1 MAIISKVENLG
12 NLRAEMTH
20 YKSGQIIHT
29 DAPTDNN
36 GKGAA
41 FSPTDLAATSLAS
54 CMITVMSI
62 KANQLGID
70 IDGTEAEVEKEMSAK
85 PRKISA
91 IRINILFPKNYNERD
106 RKILELTANTCP
118 VIYSLNPDIE
128 KEINFNYLN

>member
-12 NLRAEMTH
+12 NLRTELTH

-91 IRINILFPKNYNERD
+91 IRINILFPKNYT
-106 RKILELTANTCP
+106 KG
-118 VIYSLNPDIE
+118 IE
-128 KEINFNYLN
+128 KY

>member
-12 NLRAEMTH
+12 NLRTEMTH

-91 IRINILFPKNYNERD
+91 IRINILFHKNYNERD

-128 KEINFNYLN
+128 KEINFNYPN